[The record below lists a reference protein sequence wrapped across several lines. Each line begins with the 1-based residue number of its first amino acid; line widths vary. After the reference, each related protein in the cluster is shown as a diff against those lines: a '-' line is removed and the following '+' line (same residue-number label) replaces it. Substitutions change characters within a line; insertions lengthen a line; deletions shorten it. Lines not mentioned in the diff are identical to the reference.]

1 MRENRE
7 NLVKTIESVSEQIQ
21 ILALNIAVAA
31 AKMSFRKE
39 LTMEVNNKLSK
50 LVNQATLAVKNM
62 GYVLSAAKSDKSK
75 GRILTDGEGINIDSE
90 MILNIENS
98 LQTILD
104 DSQKIMEMLKKVRQ
118 ESLGNFGG

>member
-7 NLVKTIESVSEQIQ
+7 NLVETIESVSEQIQ

-75 GRILTDGEGINIDSE
+75 GGILSDGEGINIDSE
-90 MILNIENS
+90 MISNIENS

>member
-75 GRILTDGEGINIDSE
+75 GGILTDSEGINIDSE
-90 MILNIENS
+90 MISNIENS